1 MDQLRKFIESHRERL
16 EEALAR
22 YLPVSA
28 EPGTECLNRAL
39 RYAIF
44 PGGKRLRPMLTLVG
58 AAALCGSTERALPVA
73 CAIEYLHTSSLIL
86 DDLPAMDDACER
98 RGRKALHLIFG
109 EGIAILAALALLNRA
124 YGLMAHVDASK
135 GALLV
140 AEAARSIGV
149 EGMISG
155 QATDISVQAET
166 ASEATLA
173 SRNLKTTSL
182 MRLSLGAGA
191 ILCDAT
197 EEVCAAL
204 NRFAECLGAAY
215 QMGDD
220 LADGIETTGKSV
232 GQDARLR
239 RPSFALKSDRR
250 EVTERACSLIEEA
263 KSVVWDA
270 LGERSLLLVDFAE
283 YVKGKVLR

>member
-1 MDQLRKFIESHRERL
+1 MDQLRKFIGAHRERL

-22 YLPVSA
+22 HLPISA

-39 RYAIF
+39 RYALF

-58 AAALCGSTERALPVA
+58 VAAMRGPTERALPIA

-86 DDLPAMDDACER
+86 DDLPAMDDANER
-98 RGRKALHLIFG
+98 RGRKALHLVVG

-124 YGLMAHVDASK
+124 YGLMARAGDGK

-155 QATDISVQAET
+155 QATDLSVSAET
-166 ASEATLA
+166 ACAATLA

-182 MRLSLGAGA
+182 MRLSLGASA
-191 ILCDAT
+191 ILCDAPDG
-197 EEVCAAL
+197 VRAAL

-220 LADGIETTGKSV
+220 LADGMETGKSV
-232 GQDARLR
+232 GQDLRLR
-239 RPSFALKSDRR
+239 RPSFALQGDRR
-250 EVTERACSLIEEA
+250 EIKERACSLIEEA
-263 KSVVWDA
+263 KSAVQAA
-270 LGERSLLLVDFAE
+270 LGEQSPLLVDFAE
-283 YVKGKVLR
+283 YVKGKILR